1 VEADLFKVEWTKR
14 ARKKYAK
21 IINQISQDAPVRA
34 VDFGRRL
41 QELAASLR
49 WSPQRCPRTRENP
62 ALRHLIYKKYR
73 IIFRI
78 DERKRTVWIQTIRF
92 PYQQYG

>member
-1 VEADLFKVEWTKR
+1 VETDLFKVEWTKR

-21 IINQISQDAPVRA
+21 IINQISKDAPIRA

-41 QELAASLR
+41 QDATASLR
-49 WSPQRCPRTRENP
+49 WSPHRCPRTRENP
-62 ALRHLIYKKYR
+62 TRRHLIYKKYR

-78 DERKRTVWIQTIRF
+78 DENKRTVWIHTIRF
-92 PYQQYG
+92 PYERYG